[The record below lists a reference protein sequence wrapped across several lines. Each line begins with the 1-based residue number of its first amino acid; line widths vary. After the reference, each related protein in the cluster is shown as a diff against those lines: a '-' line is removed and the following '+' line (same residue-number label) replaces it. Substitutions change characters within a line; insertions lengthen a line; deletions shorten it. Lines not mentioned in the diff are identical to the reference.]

1 MYLCEIQNLSPLE
14 TASLEHTGFE
24 IRTKA
29 DFELLFNTWY
39 SRLCSYANGFLKDID
54 ASEEVVQEVMLRIW
68 INREELEIRSSM
80 QSYLFRSVR
89 NGCLNILKHINIKEE
104 YKSFRERE
112 DSALQRSHEEEMMV
126 TELEI
131 KIREAIDKL
140 PLERR
145 KVFVMSRY
153 DGMTYKEIA
162 DKLGISVKTVENQMG
177 KSLKFLREELADYLP
192 FLLLVFN
199 FMEN

>member
-1 MYLCEIQNLSPLE
+1 LE